1 MSAFTS
7 KKFESFDKNSA
18 DKIQS
23 KKGPWPCR
31 VGLNEEFGM
40 QTEII
45 CQIQSVKGAPSG
57 QETLNGID
65 AKNFCTLPGGPHTR
79 GYLIFY
85 IFV

>member
-1 MSAFTS
+1 MEKSSSDNGYF
-7 KKFESFDKNSA
+7 KKPVEINR
-18 DKIQS
+18 
-23 KKGPWPCR
+23 GRPCR

-45 CQIQSVKGAPSG
+45 CQIQSVKGAPSV